1 MGETIQV
8 LEFELGAERYCVDI
22 RYVAEI
28 VDMDDLTPVPNTP
41 AHVEG
46 VMDLRGRTTSIV
58 NPRTVLGVE
67 ENGDAARARVVVFDP
82 DELPDQGAVG
92 WIVDAVD
99 QVTHIDPEDAD
110 DPPGEDDAVEGV
122 VQRDDG
128 FLVWVSP
135 EAVN

>member
-1 MGETIQV
+1 MAETTQV
-8 LEFELGAERYCVDI
+8 LEFELGTERYCVDI

-28 VDMDDLTPVPNTP
+28 VDMDELTPVPNTP
-41 AHVEG
+41 EHVEG

-58 NPRTVLGVE
+58 NPRTVLGVT
-67 ENGDAARARVVVFDP
+67 ENGDGARERVVVFDP
-82 DELPDQGAVG
+82 DELPEQGAVG
-92 WIVDAVD
+92 WVVDGVD
-99 QVTHIDPEDAD
+99 QVTHIDPANAD